1 MLSTNLVVILLII
14 MLTQSS
20 RSLAFFASN
29 LGKTRQFQMA
39 TTTTRSFGLQTVSFD
54 DVISSPKSKTAK
66 LVQNLLTKRKK
77 RVEAQQTVVEG
88 PRMVFDMLENPTT
101 NSLVR
106 QLLVSVDDYQEQ
118 YQDRLESLSLA
129 SEDEVSLQLVTPEL
143 LNTLSDTVTP
153 QGIMAI
159 VDIPEMD
166 VVVADDKDVTPIYLV
181 LDGVSDPGNVG
192 TLLRSSLAVG
202 CAGVLL
208 LPGSCDPWSPKAVRS
223 SMGASFQLPIV
234 QAPNWESGFKVLQE
248 EWGVEAVYAA
258 TMIEGDNDDDESSSS
273 SSQAHFSIDWQ
284 GKASALVIGSEG
296 NGLSEAVRA
305 SIHDKDTKMVKA
317 VHVPMCAGIESLNAA
332 VCGSVI
338 LFEYSR
344 QCSSTV

>member
-1 MLSTNLVVILLII
+1 MLTTKRVVILIIAMLI
-14 MLTQSS
+14 QSS

-29 LGKTRQFQMA
+29 LGKAATRQFLRVN
-39 TTTTRSFGLQTVSFD
+39 TRSLGMQTFD

-66 LVQNLLTKRKK
+66 MVQNLLTKRNK

-101 NSLVR
+101 ESLVR
-106 QLLVSVDDYQEQ
+106 QVLVSVDDYEAQ
-118 YQDRLESLSLA
+118 YQDRLESIIS
-129 SEDEVSLQLVTPEL
+129 SSDNERVSLQLVTPEL
-143 LNTLSDTVTP
+143 LSTLSDTVTP

-159 VDIPEMD
+159 VDIPEIKVTLPD
-166 VVVADDKDVTPIYLV
+166 NDVTPIYLV
-181 LDGVSDPGNVG
+181 LDGVSDPGNLG

-202 CAGVLL
+202 CAGVVL

-234 QAPNWESGFKVLQE
+234 QAPNWESGLNVLE

-258 TMIEGDNDDDESSSS
+258 TMVEGDDDESR
-273 SSQAHFSIDWQ
+273 SQAHFSIDWRS
-284 GKASALVIGSEG
+284 KASALVIGSEG
-296 NGLSEAVRA
+296 KGLREEVRNA
-305 SIHDKDTKMVKA
+305 IHDKDKKQVSA
-317 VHVPMCAGIESLNAA
+317 VHVPMCKGIESLNAA

-344 QCSSTV
+344 QCSITA

>member
-1 MLSTNLVVILLII
+1 
-14 MLTQSS
+14 
-20 RSLAFFASN
+20 
-29 LGKTRQFQMA
+29 
-39 TTTTRSFGLQTVSFD
+39 
-54 DVISSPKSKTAK
+54 
-66 LVQNLLTKRKK
+66 
-77 RVEAQQTVVEG
+77 
-88 PRMVFDMLENPTT
+88 MVFDMLENPTT
-101 NSLVR
+101 ESLVR

-118 YQDRLESLSLA
+118 YQDRLESLTSI
-129 SEDEVSLQLVTPEL
+129 SDVSLQLVTPEL
-143 LNTLSDTVTP
+143 LHTLSDTVTP

-159 VDIPEMD
+159 VDIPDTE
-166 VVVADDKDVTPIYLV
+166 VVFEEGDKTPIYLV

-234 QAPNWESGFKVLQE
+234 QAPTWESGLEVLE
-248 EWGVEAVYAA
+248 EWGVEAVFAA
-258 TMIEGDNDDDESSSS
+258 TMIEGDDDES
-273 SSQAHFSIDWQ
+273 SSQAHFLVDWQ
-284 GKASALVIGSEG
+284 GKSSALVIGSEG
-296 NGLSEAVRA
+296 KGLSEAIRRA
-305 SIHDKDTKMVKA
+305 IYDKDNKMVKA

-344 QCSSTV
+344 QCSTV